1 MLIQIQIKF
10 ISRSMTTENLPG
22 MSRSKIITARFYAE
36 HYLPRSSGHFSSI
49 RAGSGTIMALDEEQ
63 F

>member
-1 MLIQIQIKF
+1 MARAALIATAKSDASDGEF
-10 ISRSMTTENLPG
+10 YRN
-22 MSRSKIITARFYAE
+22 KIITARFYAE

-49 RAGSGTIMALDEEQ
+49 LAGSESIMALDEEQ